1 MRKKTP
7 NRVTAKT
14 FKLQTRIEA
23 KVFLEIKAKSRKD
36 AIRIANG
43 QEIPIQHG
51 YTKGANVARHLV
63 LEADIGLIYFDHDSV
78 RHALRFK

>member
-1 MRKKTP
+1 MRKNKP
-7 NRVTAKT
+7 SRATAKT
-14 FKLQTRIEA
+14 FRLQTRIEA

-36 AIRIANG
+36 AIRIANA
-43 QEIPIQHG
+43 QEIPLQHG

-63 LEADIGLIYFDHDSV
+63 LEADSGLIYFDHDSA